1 MPVMPESVKSDPFWS
16 KTQDPHIP
24 IAVKQE
30 IDGPTE
36 PWAMAYNPAYAQVNA
51 EEVWGKALGEV
62 VNNGVKPRGRG
73 RPRLRA
79 DQGHLR
85 PVRDSHPV
93 TE

>member
-1 MPVMPESVKSDPFWS
+1 MPESVKSDPFWS

-24 IAVKQE
+24 VAVKQE

-62 VNNGVKPRGRG
+62 ANNGVKPEDAVDHAFARIKDIFAQFEI
-73 RPRLRA
+73 PT
-79 DQGHLR
+79 Q
-85 PVRDSHPV
+85 
-93 TE
+93 